1 MNRKLHNTLLAL
13 STTGLALV
21 VGRMAA
27 TPTDSP
33 APRLAGSTG
42 SLSGVVS
49 IAPPTAAIAAR
60 TQARTARLEAK
71 TRRFEAGMHQV
82 GDTGEALARTAS
94 FVADIATEAAL
105 AAAIANLEAVASTD
119 DETRTEPASTDRDPR
134 RSRARN
140 AFATPYFSF
149 AHGLRQG
156 NGA

>member
-13 STTGLALV
+13 STTGLALM
-21 VGRMAA
+21 VGLMVA
-27 TPTDSP
+27 TPVD
-33 APRLAGSTG
+33 APVAQATG
-42 SLSGVVS
+42 TANALVGIVSL
-49 IAPPTAAIAAR
+49 APPTAAIAAR
-60 TQARTARLEAK
+60 AQARTARLEAK
-71 TRRFEAGMHQV
+71 TRRFESEMRQLDGSGA
-82 GDTGEALARTAS
+82 AIARTAS

-105 AAAIANLEAVASTD
+105 AAAIAKLEAAADDAAGNEAS
-119 DETRTEPASTDRDPR
+119 PPDRSPR